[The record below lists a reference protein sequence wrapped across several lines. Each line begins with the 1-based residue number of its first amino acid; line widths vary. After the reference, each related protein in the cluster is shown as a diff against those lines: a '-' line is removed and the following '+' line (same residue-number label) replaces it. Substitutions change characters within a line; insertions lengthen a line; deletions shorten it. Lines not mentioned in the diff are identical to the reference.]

1 MAEKKEHKIVSAT
14 TGEAVKPGKK
24 PAAGGVAA
32 QQIAASTTG
41 LRIGSVILWV
51 AAVVFEFLALKAI
64 LAPADAPFIPNIP
77 PLYAGIGFL
86 VIDLICVIIGA
97 QLWKKANHIHP
108 ASEKNKLKFWLWNN
122 MGVIVCAIAFIPF
135 VILLLTNKETDQK
148 TKAIGTAVAVAAL
161 LIGGFASYDYN
172 PYSQEEQQQILKM
185 EEATSQVYWTA
196 GGKVFHIYEDC
207 QHLNRSEE
215 LRTGDTATAE
225 GEGKERLCKTCF
237 NRHEKELAAGDVQEL
252 PATGTDGE

>member
-1 MAEKKEHKIVSAT
+1 MAEKKQHKIVSAT
-14 TGEAVKPGKK
+14 TGESVKPGKK

-32 QQIAASTTG
+32 QQIEASTTG
-41 LRIGSVILWV
+41 LRVGSIILWV
-51 AAVVFEFLALKAI
+51 AAIVFEFLALKAI
-64 LAPADAPFIPNIP
+64 LAPEDAPFIPSIP
-77 PLYAGIGFL
+77 GLYAGIGFL
-86 VIDLICVIIGA
+86 VLDLICVIIGA
-97 QLWKKANHIHP
+97 QLWKKANHLHP
-108 ASEKNKLKFWLWNN
+108 ASEKNKLTFWLWNN

-135 VILLLTNKETDQK
+135 VIILLKDEKADKK
-148 TKAIGTAVAVAAL
+148 TKTIGTAVAVVAL

-172 PYSQEEQQQILKM
+172 PYSQEEQQEILKM

-215 LRTGDTATAE
+215 LRAGDTVTAE

-237 NRHEKELAAGDVQEL
+237 NRHEKELASAEAAAL